1 MNYYLV
7 EFTIVPTIPGND
19 ILSYEL
25 GEIGFESFVEEQ
37 DKLKAYVREDLF
49 SAAAISEMLER
60 YKNDFQISYRTEL
73 IQQQNWNAQWESNFN
88 PIDVDKKLL
97 IRAPFHAA
105 NPSFPLEI
113 IIQPQMSFGT
123 GHHETTFLIASRML
137 NLPIKNQSVLD
148 MGCGTGVLAI
158 LAEKLAAKTV
168 MAIDNDDWAVENAIE
183 NCALNNIQN
192 VIVEKGDAGKLPEK
206 AYNVILANIN
216 RNILLADMEVYFKA
230 LLSDGYLLLSGFFI
244 TDVDQL
250 KEHAEQLGL
259 TFVNKLEKNNW
270 AMLEFKK
277 M

>member
-7 EFTIVPTIPGND
+7 EFTIVPAIPGND

-25 GEIGFESFVEEQ
+25 GEISFESFVEDQ

-49 SAAAISEMLER
+49 SADAISEMLER
-60 YKNDFQISYRTEL
+60 YKSDFQISYRTEL

-88 PIDVDKKLL
+88 PIDVNKKLL

-105 NPSFPLEI
+105 DPSFPLEI

-123 GHHETTFLIASRML
+123 GHHETTFLIAGRML
-137 NLPIKNQSVLD
+137 DLPIKNQSVLD

-158 LAEKLAAKTV
+158 IAEKLGAKMV

-183 NCALNNIQN
+183 NCALNNTQR